1 MSNLNCQNC
10 EGTTSDLYKLRANDF
25 RNNCK
30 NIHEGDIYVCQ
41 NCKDC
46 FNESEESLQKILSSD
61 DKQKLVLGGPGTGKT
76 YLFENI
82 IESLPKESNVLV
94 ITFINNLVEDL
105 EKRLNNISDHEI
117 RVRTLHSF
125 CKSFLLQNIHPFEY
139 LPELPKII
147 ARDAF
152 LLEMDYEE
160 KNATRDFINLK
171 EGEETKFY
179 LSRSEY
185 YNSVSH
191 DDAVLRVFNYL
202 CENEDAIPQYSQII
216 IDEYQDFN
224 LLESSLIELLAKKNM
239 IIIAGD
245 DDQSLYRFKSASP
258 QFIRKLY
265 REEQFTNFYLPFCRR
280 CSLVLVRATNAFILN
295 AKKRGLL
302 SDRIEEKEF
311 ECYWPDKFI
320 DSHNYP
326 FIFLGKFTRDSV
338 VLKFIKEKIL
348 SIIKKENIQPSEE
361 KEAEFLIVGPPR
373 ISQYLKNMYSS
384 LTEDTRFD
392 PGIFEIEHKKEL
404 IKFSINEGYRL
415 IKDDMK
421 SNLGWRIVMYMDPI
435 DPTFEMDKEI
445 ISMSLDGELLIDL
458 LPEEYISQHIEKA
471 NCISQEDVENSEDIP
486 DKKIKIK
493 LTNYLGA
500 KGLSSNHVFIL
511 GLENNILPKNPYDIT
526 DDEICQFI
534 VLLTRARKSLDI
546 LVSKRF
552 DRRLLKPVDRLS
564 CFISMIPRQ
573 VFKFKHD
580 INASNYGSKI

>member
-1 MSNLNCQNC
+1 MSYLNCQNC
-10 EGTTSDLYKLRANDF
+10 GGKKSELYKLRASDF
-25 RNNCK
+25 RK
-30 NIHEGDIYVCQ
+30 NYENILEGDIYVCQ
-41 NCKDC
+41 NCRDC
-46 FNESEESLQKILSSD
+46 FNESEEGLKKILSSD
-61 DKQKLVLGGPGTGKT
+61 DKHKLVLGGPGTGKT
-76 YLFENI
+76 HLFKNI
-82 IESLPKESNVLV
+82 IENLPKESNVLV
-94 ITFINNLVEDL
+94 ITFINNLAEDL
-105 EKRLNNISDHEI
+105 EKRLNNISDREI
-117 RVRTLHSF
+117 IVRTLHSF

-147 ARDAF
+147 VRDAF

-160 KNATRDFINLK
+160 KNATQDFINLK

-202 CENEDAIPQYSQII
+202 CKNENAIPQYSQVI
-216 IDEYQDFN
+216 IDEFQDFN
-224 LLESSLIELLAKKNM
+224 LLESSLIELLAQKNM

-258 QFIRKLY
+258 KFIRKLH

-280 CSLVLVRATNAFILN
+280 CSLVLLKATNAFICN
-295 AKKRGLL
+295 AKERGLL
-302 SDRIEEKEF
+302 GDRIEKEF
-311 ECYWPDKFI
+311 KCYWPDKFI

-326 FIFLGKFTRDSV
+326 FIFLGKFTRDSI

-348 SIIKKENIQPSEE
+348 TIIEKENIQPREE
-361 KEAEFLIVGPPR
+361 EEAEFLIVGPPR

-392 PGIFEIEHKKEL
+392 PGIFEIKHKKEL

-435 DPTFEMDKEI
+435 DPTFKMDKEI
-445 ISMSLDGELLIDL
+445 ISRSLDGEPLIDF
-458 LPEEYISQHIEKA
+458 LPEEYISQHIENA
-471 NCISQEDVENSEDIP
+471 HCISQEDVENPEEIP

-552 DRRLLKPVDRLS
+552 DRRLLRPVDRLS

-573 VFKFKHD
+573 VFKFEHD
-580 INASNYGSKI
+580 INASNFGSKI